1 MTDSKT
7 GQPISGARGAIGG
20 LTGSPDALEDLTD
33 ASGDYSVGN
42 IPARSYSSFVF
53 TAPGYD
59 RRIKPVTVT
68 VGTTTP
74 LNAALRRNWA
84 ASSGGATVTGDNEFA
99 SNGCGVAA
107 AIDQRAG
114 AVWSTIANQG
124 DKSITIT
131 LPAAVDISHFEVD
144 PGEGCGD
151 TASAAL
157 EDYKIETST
166 ATTGFFTQA
175 KVGSFGFA
183 DRHRMN
189 VVLPTGGAS
198 NVRRVR
204 VTMQSTQGGGPF
216 MDMSEFAVY
225 QVGSTPTPTPTPT
238 PSPTVTPAPTA
249 MPTAT
254 PTATPQVSPTVA
266 PTPVPSVVPTPTP
279 VPAPKLTLSASGKRS
294 VSVRVTCATACV
306 VRAGLTVDA
315 RTAKRLGLGRSRTA
329 ATLRRSL
336 KPGSTTLKVTLS
348 TKART
353 GLVRA
358 KLKSF
363 KATLKVSA
371 ASTEAQRRVTIRR

>member
-1 MTDSKT
+1 MTDSPD

-42 IPARSYSSFVF
+42 VPARSYSSFVF

-59 RRIKPVTVT
+59 RLIKPVTVT
-68 VGTTTP
+68 AGTTTT
-74 LNAALRRNWA
+74 LNAVLRRNWA

-114 AVWSTIANQG
+114 TVWSTVADQG

-131 LPAAVDISHFEVD
+131 LPGAVDISHFEVD

-204 VTMQSTQGGGPF
+204 VTMQSTQGGSPF

-225 QVGSTPTPTPTPT
+225 QVGATPTPTPTPT
-238 PSPTVTPAPTA
+238 PIADASTPAPTRDA
-249 MPTAT
+249 NGHADRD
-254 PTATPQVSPTVA
+254 AA
-266 PTPVPSVVPTPTP
+266 GVPDRRAHSGPDASSRPP
-279 VPAPKLTLSASGKRS
+279 RPCPPPSSRSAR
-294 VSVRVTCATACV
+294 
-306 VRAGLTVDA
+306 
-315 RTAKRLGLGRSRTA
+315 
-329 ATLRRSL
+329 
-336 KPGSTTLKVTLS
+336 PGS
-348 TKART
+348 ARSACAS
-353 GLVRA
+353 RA
-358 KLKSF
+358 PPR
-363 KATLKVSA
+363 
-371 ASTEAQRRVTIRR
+371 ASCEPG